1 MSIQGPSGALW
12 GEMSLPVSP
21 QPSCPHAADS
31 HGPGLPAEFLL
42 TLKAFGRAD
51 LVPVSSFSVVL
62 ESSETR
68 HVPHLSSG
76 VQAEGVG
83 WLILGLV
90 PAPHL
95 VEALSPVKLLQAA
108 TLKHPCE
115 ADPVWSTAKGSQDTS
130 STSEVKVKCRYPEE
144 RPRGALDSPARS
156 HAAVADPRP
165 PVEPH
170 LLGRG
175 IQVKFGSSWSE
186 KYGAPGG
193 TPQEFVLQP
202 GEYITEVDGSYRLF
216 LRHLVIYTSYGRK
229 ATFGEKSGRS
239 FSAFPDGSEKVL
251 TGVFGQHKLLG
262 ISSIGFEW
270 DYPIVQLTYDQE
282 STTLP
287 QKELG
292 NESDK

>member
-1 MSIQGPSGALW
+1 MLLWLTLTLLWSPTCWAGALY
-12 GEMSLPVSP
+12 G
-21 QPSCPHAADS
+21 
-31 HGPGLPAEFLL
+31 HGG
-42 TLKAFGRAD
+42 G
-51 LVPVSSFSVVL
+51 SYFSTTKDNENEIAGIRVFIGIAGIIK
-62 ESSETR
+62 S
-68 HVPHLSSG
+68 
-76 VQAEGVG
+76 
-83 WLILGLV
+83 
-90 PAPHL
+90 
-95 VEALSPVKLLQAA
+95 
-108 TLKHPCE
+108 
-115 ADPVWSTAKGSQDTS
+115 
-130 STSEVKVKCRYPEE
+130 
-144 RPRGALDSPARS
+144 
-156 HAAVADPRP
+156 
-165 PVEPH
+165 
-170 LLGRG
+170 

-282 STTLP
+282 STTP
-287 QKELG
+287 G
-292 NESDK
+292 

>member
-1 MSIQGPSGALW
+1 MSLQYLLSSRVHPLQLCTCAPGKRTPHALGIAKSAQRKTCAPAHRDGSADSPRKSPPQLLPVPLAPRPFLLPGGLTAQEGMKGPEEGAQARDSRHQDGTSRLRRQEPWTLQPEAMLLWLTLALLWSPTCWAGALY
-12 GEMSLPVSP
+12 G
-21 QPSCPHAADS
+21 
-31 HGPGLPAEFLL
+31 HGGGSYFSTTKDNENEITGIRVFIGIAGLI
-42 TLKAFGRAD
+42 K
-51 LVPVSSFSVVL
+51 S
-62 ESSETR
+62 
-68 HVPHLSSG
+68 
-76 VQAEGVG
+76 
-83 WLILGLV
+83 
-90 PAPHL
+90 
-95 VEALSPVKLLQAA
+95 
-108 TLKHPCE
+108 
-115 ADPVWSTAKGSQDTS
+115 
-130 STSEVKVKCRYPEE
+130 
-144 RPRGALDSPARS
+144 
-156 HAAVADPRP
+156 
-165 PVEPH
+165 
-170 LLGRG
+170 

>member
-1 MSIQGPSGALW
+1 MKGPEEGAQARDSRHQDGTSRLRRQEPWTLQPEAMLLWLTLALLWSPTCWAGALY
-12 GEMSLPVSP
+12 G
-21 QPSCPHAADS
+21 
-31 HGPGLPAEFLL
+31 HGGGSYFSTTKDNENEITGIRVFIGIAGLI
-42 TLKAFGRAD
+42 K
-51 LVPVSSFSVVL
+51 S
-62 ESSETR
+62 
-68 HVPHLSSG
+68 
-76 VQAEGVG
+76 
-83 WLILGLV
+83 
-90 PAPHL
+90 
-95 VEALSPVKLLQAA
+95 
-108 TLKHPCE
+108 
-115 ADPVWSTAKGSQDTS
+115 
-130 STSEVKVKCRYPEE
+130 
-144 RPRGALDSPARS
+144 
-156 HAAVADPRP
+156 
-165 PVEPH
+165 
-170 LLGRG
+170 

-287 QKELG
+287 Q
-292 NESDK
+292 